1 MRLYQ
6 IDDTGLF
13 IGDIPDS
20 DDPIYTQD
28 NPNRFIE
35 TEIETVTGEDGKQ
48 VIIETPVYDENGNTQ
63 LNHHYTLTPCPAG
76 FILGKYDRATDTWS
90 EGGTAPE
97 PVTQPPTQDERLS
110 AVEAA
115 VSALMGVG

>member
-6 IDDTGLF
+6 IDDNGLF
-13 IGDIPDS
+13 VGDIPDS
-20 DDPIYTQD
+20 TDPIYQD

-35 TEIETVTGEDGKQ
+35 TETETVTGEDGKS

-63 LNHHYTLTPCPAG
+63 LNHHYTTTPCPAG
-76 FILGKYDRATDTWS
+76 FYWPKWDGAQWI
-90 EGGTAPE
+90 EGGTVPV
-97 PVTQPPTQDERLS
+97 PVTQPPTEDERIS

-115 VSALMGVG
+115 ISTLMGV